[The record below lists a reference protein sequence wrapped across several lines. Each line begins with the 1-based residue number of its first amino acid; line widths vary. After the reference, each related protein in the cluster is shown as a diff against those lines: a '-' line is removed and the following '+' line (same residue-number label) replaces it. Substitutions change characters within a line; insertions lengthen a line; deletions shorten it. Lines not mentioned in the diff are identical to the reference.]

1 MSRDERNLLR
11 MPQPQSQP
19 QALSLED
26 RIKQIRDEIDAVID
40 AKAAAVAKDSPGLH
54 PAMLRQ
60 MITDRAPGCA
70 CSQYL
75 EIAVRD
81 RK

>member
-11 MPQPQSQP
+11 MPQPQP
-19 QALSLED
+19 QMPSLEE
-26 RIKQIRDEIDAVID
+26 RITQIRAEIDAIID
-40 AKAAAVAKDSPGLH
+40 ARAAALGKESPGLH